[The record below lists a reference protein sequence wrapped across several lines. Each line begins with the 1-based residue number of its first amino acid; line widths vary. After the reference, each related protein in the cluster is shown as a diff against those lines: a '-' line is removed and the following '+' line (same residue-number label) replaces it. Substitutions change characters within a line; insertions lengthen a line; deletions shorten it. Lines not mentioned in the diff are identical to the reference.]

1 MPLVTVH
8 RFTIGDT
15 EDPELY
21 AAEPILRWQ
30 ESESG
35 AWVLQ
40 HSRDTVFTR
49 AADVNTPFWGYSFK
63 IVADLSDEDA
73 IFYQLKWG

>member
-1 MPLVTVH
+1 MPLVIVH
-8 RFTIGDT
+8 KFSIGDT

-40 HSRDTVFTR
+40 HSRDTVFSR
-49 AADVNTPFWGYSFK
+49 DVVNTPFWGYTFR
-63 IVADLSDEDA
+63 IVADLSDEDTV
-73 IFYQLKWG
+73 FYQLKWG